1 MDGTDETGG
10 ATDDTGMQT
19 GSSGPDDDD
28 DDDTG
33 ADTTGT
39 TGDPDLPE
47 PLPPL
52 ATAPL
57 TTEQTIVPLNDYP
70 RDKLLDPRVPEER
83 ASGIEDGLGD
93 FELGPGEPI
102 LDVTF
107 SGEDPTPPGPDATM
121 LARFV
126 HLADT
131 QLADDES
138 PTRVIDLDDLAD
150 GAFRPDETHLC
161 NMLDAAV
168 RTINRVNEDLPL
180 DFVLLGGDNIDN
192 AQSNELEWFLG
203 ILDGAPV
210 VHCDSGEDDDP
221 DPDAAD
227 PKDPFAPVGL
237 DVPWYWV
244 SGNHDTLVQGNFEVE
259 SRVETA
265 LGGTCPGGTRDW
277 SQPGGPVIVG
287 DMIADERRA
296 LLQGADLVTMVS
308 QSGDGHG
315 IDQAAIDRGEA
326 NYTFD
331 VEGTDLRFV
340 VLDTSASMDGGSE
353 GIVRDAE
360 IDEYLR
366 PALDDAEA
374 EGKRVVVVS
383 HHRSTSL
390 SSGDDAVGGADF
402 QALLGEYENVLMHLC
417 GHSHVHAATLREPMG
432 GSAYWEV
439 VTSALA
445 DFPGQMRVIEIHD
458 QDNGEYRIQMVSLD
472 YATDDDP
479 LGADGRTHLI
489 LDMAAGWAEPAISD
503 PEDRNVS
510 LTLPAP

>member
-1 MDGTDETGG
+1 MEGTEGPDETTGDET
-10 ATDDTGMQT
+10 TDPGT
-19 GSSGPDDDD
+19 GSSGDDDD
-28 DDDTG
+28 D
-33 ADTTGT
+33 ADSTGT
-39 TGDPDLPE
+39 TGDPNLPD

-52 ATAPL
+52 AAAPL
-57 TTEQTIVPLNDYP
+57 TTEQTLVPLNQYP
-70 RDKLLDPRVPEER
+70 RDRILDPRIPDER
-83 ASGIEDGLGD
+83 IGGIEDGLGD
-93 FELGPGEPI
+93 FEIGPGEPI
-102 LDVTF
+102 LDVTYT
-107 SGEDPTPPGPDATM
+107 GDDPTPAGPNATM

-138 PTRVIDLDDLAD
+138 PTRVIDLDELAD
-150 GAFRPDETHLC
+150 GAFRTDETHLC
-161 NMLDAAV
+161 NVLDAAV

-180 DFVLLGGDNIDN
+180 DFMILGGDNIDN
-192 AQSNELEWFLG
+192 AQSNELDWFLG

-221 DPDAAD
+221 EPDAAD

-259 SRVETA
+259 SRIESA
-265 LGGTCPGGTRDW
+265 LGDTCPGGTRDW
-277 SQPGGPVIVG
+277 SQPGGPVVTG
-287 DMIADERRA
+287 DVIADESRA
-296 LLQGADLVTMVS
+296 LLQDADLVTRVS

-326 NYTFD
+326 DYTFD
-331 VEGTDLRFV
+331 VEGTDLRFIV
-340 VLDTSASMDGGSE
+340 IDTSASSDGGSE
-353 GIVRDAE
+353 GILHEAE
-360 IDEYLR
+360 VDDFLR
-366 PALDDAEA
+366 PALDAAEA
-374 EGKRVVVVS
+374 DGMRVIVVS

-390 SSGDDAVGGADF
+390 SIGGDALGGADF
-402 QALLGEYENVLMHLC
+402 QALLGEYDNILMHLC
-417 GHSHVHAATLREPMG
+417 GHSHLHAANLREPMG
-432 GSAYWEV
+432 GNPYWEV

-479 LGADGRTHLI
+479 LGAAGRTHLI
-489 LDMAAGWAEPAISD
+489 LDMAAGWAAPAVGD

-510 LTLPAP
+510 LTIPVP